1 VSTELQGEW
10 CIQKLMKQSLSG
22 RYRAM
27 ITVNTCQSYISHFLK
42 NSFFDSVQKNRDF
55 GQALVTNIM
64 ANDFILV
71 KQKITGA

>member
-27 ITVNTCQSYISHFLK
+27 ITVNTCQSYISHFFK
-42 NSFFDSVQKNRDF
+42 NSFFDFVQKNRDS
-55 GQALVTNIM
+55 GQALDYSGFLDIRY
-64 ANDFILV
+64 DF
-71 KQKITGA
+71 AS